1 MIRALARWLGLLDG
15 LRLGGAGIRIPR
27 SAGRAV
33 TLPRNWTRPRILKA
47 RLAIPIFVR
56 ARARRYRSDGATF
69 PAPNLRARR
78 TGHTDRA
85 DHQPHGLFLHH
96 EDMLD
101 WSVIVQVSG
110 VATADVHRQ
119 RSTGRVTTM
128 IVADEPVPLQES
140 LVLLRAI
147 GGVGP
152 DAGTGVRDS
161 ERCPHQGWPVVS
173 IAARAPTPR
182 LCGLASHLRCAT
194 HKVMLVSF
202 GSGFVT
208 L

>member
-1 MIRALARWLGLLDG
+1 MFRRCRHTDPTVGWSGGNAAPELDEAPDLEGEVRAM
-15 LRLGGAGIRIPR
+15 
-27 SAGRAV
+27 
-33 TLPRNWTRPRILKA
+33 
-47 RLAIPIFVR
+47 PIFVR
-56 ARARRYRSDGATF
+56 VRSQA
-69 PAPNLRARR
+69 
-78 TGHTDRA
+78 DRA
-85 DHQPHGLFLHH
+85 DRQPHGLFLHR

-101 WSVIVQVSG
+101 RSVIVRVSG

-128 IVADEPVPLQES
+128 VVADEPVPLQES
-140 LVLLRAI
+140 LVLPRAI

-152 DAGTGVRDS
+152 DAGIGVRDS